1 MVTQK
6 IRRGVVEN
14 STSTPKWR
22 PSNKLASLALEKQMN
37 RFLNQAVSQQFLSS
51 TGYANQIQ
59 DKLT

>member
-37 RFLNQAVSQQFLSS
+37 RFLNQAVSQFLSS
-51 TGYANQIQ
+51 TGYANQMQ